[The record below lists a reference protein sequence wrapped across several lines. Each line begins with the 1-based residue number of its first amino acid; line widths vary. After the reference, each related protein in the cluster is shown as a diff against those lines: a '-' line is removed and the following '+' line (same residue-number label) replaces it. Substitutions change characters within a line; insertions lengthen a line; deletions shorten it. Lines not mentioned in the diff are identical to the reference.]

1 MLATPRA
8 NKMPTTRQRTGNEAG
23 TEGDAE
29 AGAAETAPERPRW
42 FVVNAETDTF
52 TLSDVQEASR
62 RADPTTDPVPR
73 KESYVFKADPAVHR
87 KFLRTEASAKRFIN
101 CSVAHYVAHYDN
113 MCNSVQQSRMLWC
126 NAQRVSTQNVP
137 GKRVCYIDFYLAQPN
152 HLGWDPTVG
161 ADGAADQGVVG
172 ILGQLTHAVQEFE
185 EDHHVDKLA
194 TDAVKRAETR
204 TVTEQLQ
211 ALEDADK
218 AMLSGVGAQAWE
230 DRDLQP
236 YDPSTH
242 DPWYGRDRE
251 GKKEDQN
258 KETKTWWW
266 TAPYNESFRK
276 HVPHRTAKDTLS
288 EEANKLRKELST
300 IVWETG
306 GEERE
311 ESARLETLEGRP
323 KNAFERVREALEGA
337 IGHTDAGRPLDV
349 GLLME
354 PHNPLLNHTTYRGW
368 QDAVTTV
375 GTVVKLELLARD
387 RVKRAIDSIGASFYG
402 SPDLIDENSVLP
414 APRRGHK
421 LLIAVLYTESPHP
434 CGVCKR
440 AIGFHTYDPAAA
452 KTDESETYL
461 AARMQDVVNA
471 CAWV

>member
-1 MLATPRA
+1 
-8 NKMPTTRQRTGNEAG
+8 MPPKRQRTGKEADA
-23 TEGDAE
+23 EGDAE
-29 AGAAETAPERPRW
+29 AGAAETATERPRW

-62 RADPTTDPVPR
+62 CADPTTNPIPR
-73 KESYVFKADPAVHR
+73 KESYDFNADPAVHR
-87 KFLRTEASAKRFIN
+87 KFLRTEASAKRGIN
-101 CSVAHYVAHYDN
+101 VGL
-113 MCNSVQQSRMLWC
+113 SVQQSRMLWC

-137 GKRVCYIDFYLAQPN
+137 GERVRYMDFYLAHPN

-230 DRDLQP
+230 DQP
-236 YDPSTH
+236 MDPSKPF
-242 DPWYGRDRE
+242 DRWYGRDRE

-276 HVPHRTAKDTLS
+276 HYSHPAKVTPS
-288 EEANKLRKELST
+288 EEAKKLRNELST

-306 GEERE
+306 GKERE
-311 ESARLETLEGRP
+311 ESARRHEGRP
-323 KNAFERVREALEGA
+323 KNAFERVCEALEGA
-337 IGHTDAGRPLDV
+337 IGLTGAVRPIH
-349 GLLME
+349 LLME
-354 PHNPLLNHTTYRGW
+354 PHNPLLSIDGTFRGW
-368 QDAVTTV
+368 QYAATTV
-375 GTVVKLELLARD
+375 GTVVKLELLARNH
-387 RVKRAIDSIGASFYG
+387 VKRVIDSIGASFYG

-440 AIGFHTYDPAAA
+440 AIGFHAYDPAAA
-452 KTDESETYL
+452 KADESETYL